1 MWSQVDVSLRYLVS
15 YAHQGTARVSCRDG
29 CGCAAHV
36 INAHRPA
43 FRESVQEEDA
53 FRVEMAPPRASGAP
67 ARCTLRVEVLPSS
80 ASGEHELKLY
90 GLTLQEAGT
99 LTHDR
104 ASASEQPLVETTAH

>member
-1 MWSQVDVSLRYLVS
+1 M
-15 YAHQGTARVSCRDG
+15 
-29 CGCAAHV
+29 

-90 GLTLQEAGT
+90 GLTLQDAGT
-99 LTHDR
+99 LRRGH
-104 ASASEQPLVETTAH
+104 ASGSEQPLLESAAGVARD